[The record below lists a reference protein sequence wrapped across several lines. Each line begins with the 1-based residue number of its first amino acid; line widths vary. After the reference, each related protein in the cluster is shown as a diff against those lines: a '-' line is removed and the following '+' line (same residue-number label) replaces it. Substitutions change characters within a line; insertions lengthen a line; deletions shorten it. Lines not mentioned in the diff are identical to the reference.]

1 MGEYYLLHLLDSHLT
16 VDHKCRAVDYLGSV
30 ITDHV
35 DADYLAVLLV
45 DDQLDD
51 SVSAFV
57 FGNIVKSVGA
67 LEIGQKIDVTLSDG
81 SVTAEIKNKKEAA
94 NGK

>member
-1 MGEYYLLHLLDSHLT
+1 MTLSQSEVKAATGKLASLSP
-16 VDHKCRAVDYLGSV
+16 
-30 ITDHV
+30 
-35 DADYLAVLLV
+35 LAVLSRGYGAV
-45 DDQLDD
+45 TD
-51 SVSAFV
+51 SD
-57 FGNIVKSVGA
+57 GNIVKSVGA